1 MSDEAGAPVEAALGA
16 EHLFHQLVDSIP
28 DYAICMLDP
37 EGRVATWNLGA
48 MRLNGYTREEIVGK
62 NLTIFYTPEDR
73 LAGKPL
79 RLLETVRRHGHVEDE
94 SWRVRK
100 DGTRFWGNVV
110 VNALK
115 DERGRLIGFVK
126 ITRDLTARKRA
137 EEELQRSEE
146 RFRLLVECVTDYAI
160 YMLDPEGHV
169 VTWNLGAERMTGYKA
184 SEVIGQPLSRFFLPD
199 DARLGKPALE
209 LERARKDGRFED
221 EAWRVRR
228 DGTKFW
234 ANVVLTPVR
243 DSHGDLLGFAKVTR
257 DLSER
262 RFAEETE
269 RRLGA
274 EQVAR
279 AALEESQTRLK
290 DAVMRADTANRV
302 KDEFL
307 ATVSHELRTPLN
319 AIVGWSSLLLTRTED
334 PALAKGLGS
343 IHQNAQAQARLIED
357 ILDVSRIITGKLHL
371 NLTATDVMEV
381 VHEAADVVRPS
392 ADAKHIALRFVLP
405 EEPVLL
411 VADPDRLRQVV
422 WNLLSNAVK
431 FTDSGGEVVT
441 TVERNGSELT
451 LSVRDTGQGIEQD
464 FLPHVFERFRQADG
478 TTTRRFGGLGLGL
491 AIVRH
496 IVELHGGCVDVQ
508 SEGPGRG
515 ASFRILLPVRPVALD
530 ATPPESEQHERSSS
544 SRRRPGVLDGLRL
557 LVVDDDRDA
566 REVLEEALTGA
577 GCSVRAADSAAQGLE
592 VVQSFRPHVIVSD
605 VGMPNEDGYS
615 FMRHVRELG
624 ARQGGDVPSIALTG
638 YARQGDRT
646 LAIAAGFT
654 AHVAK
659 PVVPDDIVELVANLA
674 ADARQKEASSE

>member
-1 MSDEAGAPVEAALGA
+1 MSDETGSPVAAAIGAD
-16 EHLFHQLVDSIP
+16 HLFHQLVDSIP

-48 MRLNGYTREEIVGK
+48 ARLNGYVREEIVGK
-62 NLTIFYTPEDR
+62 NFALFYTPEDR
-73 LAGKPL
+73 LAGKPT
-79 RLLETVRRHGHVEDE
+79 RMLETVRREGHVEDE
-94 SWRVRK
+94 TWRVRK
-100 DGTRFWGNVV
+100 DGTRFWGNIVIT
-110 VNALK
+110 ALQ
-115 DERGRLIGFVK
+115 EGGRSIGFVQV
-126 ITRDLTARKRA
+126 TRDLTARKIA
-137 EEELQRSEE
+137 EEELRRSEE

-160 YMLDPEGHV
+160 YMLDPDGYV
-169 VTWNLGAERMTGYKA
+169 VTWNLGAERMTGYKG
-184 SEVIGQPLSRFFLPD
+184 SEVIGQPFSRFFLPD

-228 DGTKFW
+228 DGTRFW

-243 DSHGDLLGFAKVTR
+243 DAHGDLIGFAKVTR

-274 EQVAR
+274 ERAAR
-279 AALEESQTRLK
+279 AALEESESRLK
-290 DAVMRADTANRV
+290 DAVSRADAANRL

-319 AIVGWSSLLLTRTED
+319 AIVGWSSLLRSRTED
-334 PALAKGLGS
+334 PGLAKGLCS

-371 NLTATDVMEV
+371 NLSATDVMEV
-381 VHEAADVVRPS
+381 VHQAAEVVRPS
-392 ADAKHIALRFVLP
+392 ADAKHITLRFVLP

-431 FTDSGGEVVT
+431 FTDAGGEVIT
-441 TVERNGSELT
+441 TVERRGVELL
-451 LSVRDTGQGIEQD
+451 LSVRDTGHGIEPD

-496 IVELHGGCVDVQ
+496 IVELHGGRVEAQ
-508 SEGPGRG
+508 SEGAGHG
-515 ASFRILLPVRPVALD
+515 ALFRIMLPVRAVAID
-530 ATPPESEQHERSSS
+530 STPPASERHERRSSAPPRS
-544 SRRRPGVLDGLRL
+544 GMLDGLRV

-566 REVLEEALTGA
+566 REVLEEALTSVG
-577 GCSVRAADSAAQGLE
+577 GLVRAADSAADGLE
-592 VVQSFRPHVIVSD
+592 LVRSFRPNVIISD
-605 VGMPNEDGYS
+605 VGMPDEDGYS

-624 ARQGGDVPSIALTG
+624 ARQGGDVPSVALTG
-638 YARQGDRT
+638 YARNGDRT

-659 PVVPDDIVELVANLA
+659 PVVPDDLVELVANLA
-674 ADARQKEASSE
+674 ADARQAEASSE

>member
-1 MSDEAGAPVEAALGA
+1 MSDEAGSPVEAALGA
-16 EHLFHQLVDSIP
+16 DHFFHQLVDSIP

-37 EGRVATWNLGA
+37 EGRIATWNLGA
-48 MRLNGYTREEIVGK
+48 MRLNGYTREEVVGK
-62 NLTIFYTPEDR
+62 NFNVFYTPEDR
-73 LAGKPL
+73 LAGKPA
-79 RLLETVRRHGHVEDE
+79 RILETVRREGHVEDE

-110 VNALK
+110 FTALR
-115 DERGRLIGFVK
+115 DDGGRLMGFVK
-126 ITRDLTARKRA
+126 VTRDLTARKLA
-137 EEELQRSEE
+137 EEELRRSEE

-160 YMLDPEGHV
+160 YMLDPDGRV
-169 VTWNLGAERMTGYKA
+169 VTWNSGAERMTGYKA
-184 SEVIGQPLSRFFLPD
+184 SEMIGQPFNRFFLPE
-199 DARLGKPALE
+199 DARLGKPELE

-243 DSHGDLLGFAKVTR
+243 DAHGELLGFAKVTR

-269 RRLGA
+269 RRLDA
-274 EQVAR
+274 EKAAR
-279 AALEESQTRLK
+279 AALEESETRLK
-290 DAVMRADTANRV
+290 DAVSRADVANRV

-319 AIVGWSSLLLTRTED
+319 AIVGWSSLLRTRTED
-334 PALAKGLGS
+334 PGLCKGLAS

-381 VHEAADVVRPS
+381 VHQAAEVVRPS

-431 FTDSGGEVVT
+431 FTESGGEVVT
-441 TVERNGSELT
+441 TVERSGTELS
-451 LSVRDTGQGIEQD
+451 LSVRDTGQGIERD
-464 FLPHVFERFRQADG
+464 FLPHVFERFWQADG

-496 IVELHGGCVDVQ
+496 IVELHGGGVEAR
-508 SEGPGRG
+508 SEGAGRG
-515 ASFRILLPVRPVALD
+515 SLFRIKVPVRPVAVD
-530 ATPPESEQHERSSS
+530 TKPPESEQHERRSS
-544 SRRRPGVLDGLRL
+544 SRRRRRVLDGLRL

-566 REVLEEALTGA
+566 REVLEEALASA

-592 VVQSFRPHVIVSD
+592 LVRNFRPHVIVSD

-624 ARQGGDVPSIALTG
+624 ARQGGDVPSVALTG
-638 YARQGDRT
+638 YARHGDRT

-659 PVVPDDIVELVANLA
+659 PVMPDDMVELVANLA
-674 ADARQKEASSE
+674 DDARQHKASSE

>member
-1 MSDEAGAPVEAALGA
+1 MSDEAALPFDGALGA
-16 EHLFHQLVDSIP
+16 DHLFHQLVDSIP
-28 DYAICMLDP
+28 DYAIFMLDP
-37 EGRVATWNLGA
+37 EGHVATWNVGA
-48 MRLNGYTREEIVGK
+48 TRIHGYAREEIVGK
-62 NLTIFYTPEDR
+62 SFAALYTPEDR
-73 LAGKPL
+73 LAGKPA
-79 RLLETVRRHGHVEDE
+79 RILETVRREGHVEDE

-100 DGTRFWGNVV
+100 DGTRFWGNIVIT
-110 VNALK
+110 ALK
-115 DERGRLIGFVK
+115 DEAARLIGFVK
-126 ITRDLTARKRA
+126 VTRDLTARKLA
-137 EEELQRSEE
+137 EEELRRSEE

-160 YMLDPEGHV
+160 YMLDPEGRV

-184 SEVIGQPLSRFFLPD
+184 SEMIGHSFSRFFLPD

-243 DSHGDLLGFAKVTR
+243 DAHGELIGFAKVTR

-262 RFAEETE
+262 RSAEETE
-269 RRLGA
+269 RLLGA
-274 EQVAR
+274 EKAAR
-279 AALEESQTRLK
+279 AALERSELRLK
-290 DAVMRADTANRV
+290 DAVSRADAANRL

-319 AIVGWSSLLLTRTED
+319 AIVGWSSLLRTRTED
-334 PALAKGLGS
+334 PGLTKGLCS

-371 NLTATDVMEV
+371 NLTATDVIEV
-381 VHEAADVVRPS
+381 VHQAAEVVRPS
-392 ADAKHIALRFVLP
+392 ADAKHISLRFVLP
-405 EEPVLL
+405 DEPVLL
-411 VADPDRLRQVV
+411 VADPDRMRQVV

-431 FTDSGGEVVT
+431 FTDAGGEVVT
-441 TVERNGSELT
+441 TVERCGAELCI
-451 LSVRDTGQGIEQD
+451 SVRDTGQGIEQE

-496 IVELHGGCVDVQ
+496 IIELHGGSVDAA

-515 ASFRILLPVRPVALD
+515 ALFHVRFPVRPVTLEA
-530 ATPPESEQHERSSS
+530 APPESEEHERRSSS
-544 SRRRPGVLDGLRL
+544 RPRRGVLEGLRL
-557 LVVDDDRDA
+557 VVVDDDRDA
-566 REVLEEALTGA
+566 REVLEEALTSA

-592 VVQSFRPHVIVSD
+592 LVRSFRPHVIISD

-624 ARQGGDVPSIALTG
+624 ARQGGDVPSVALTG
-638 YARQGDRT
+638 YARNGDRT
-646 LAIAAGFT
+646 HAIAAGFT

-659 PVVPDDIVELVANLA
+659 PVVPEDLIELVSTLA
-674 ADARQKEASSE
+674 DQARQQEASSE